1 MIYRFLL
8 LVLLLCLTACSAQS
22 PRDETATSAPPS
34 ATAMPE
40 SPPGAGD
47 TPAAVGS
54 PSSVIGDAG
63 VADGR
68 NDDGTFF
75 HGAADAPV
83 TLIDYSDFL

>member
-1 MIYRFLL
+1 MIYRILL

-22 PRDETATSAPPS
+22 PRDEAATSALPS
-34 ATAMPE
+34 A
-40 SPPGAGD
+40 GV
-47 TPAAVGS
+47 TPAAVSS
-54 PSSVIGDAG
+54 PPSIAGDAG
-63 VADGR
+63 IVYGR